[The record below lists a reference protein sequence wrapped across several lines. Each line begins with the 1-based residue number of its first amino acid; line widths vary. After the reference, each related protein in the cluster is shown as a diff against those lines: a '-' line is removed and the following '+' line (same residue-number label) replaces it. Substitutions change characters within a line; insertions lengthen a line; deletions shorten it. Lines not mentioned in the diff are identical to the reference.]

1 MNTIQRP
8 AFASPE
14 LQAAFD
20 DAREALE
27 GSDEA
32 RNRVSTDIRA
42 LETYIVSLGLTP
54 PFRYSLGRTLLPDDE
69 QNFAASLEYG
79 GTASGKIQEDTLLY
93 GEDEHG
99 KLRLLYEVCQ
109 WDGYVDVDTPGG
121 PYFWDVETLERDLKP
136 LIETKF
142 GVRKQVYSQLPA
154 FIGALAKHYDIKPN
168 SFADLD
174 GVPF

>member
-14 LQAAFD
+14 LQAALD

-27 GSDEA
+27 GADEA
-32 RNRVSTDIRA
+32 RNRVSSDIKA
-42 LETYIVSLGLTP
+42 LEAYIVSLGLTP
-54 PFRYSLGRTLLPDDE
+54 PFRYSLGRTLAPDDE
-69 QNFAASLEYG
+69 QNLAASLEYG
-79 GTASGKIQEDTLLY
+79 GTASGKVEEDALLY

-99 KLRLLYEVCQ
+99 RLRLLYEICR

-121 PYFWDVETLERDLKP
+121 PYFWDEETLHRDIRP

-142 GVRKQVYSQLPA
+142 DVRKQVYGQLPG
-154 FIGALAKHYDIKPN
+154 FVSALAKHYDITPN
-168 SFADLD
+168 SFVDLD
-174 GVPF
+174 DVPF